1 MVAGFNLLRT
11 PRIYFGWK
19 QSEKVLGLL
28 DRYGKRVLLVTGAT
42 SYTRNQGI
50 TEIISSLE
58 KAGRIVHHARIESEP
73 SPDDVDTTAQACR
86 DKDPDLVL
94 SIGGGSVIDTGKALS
109 AMLPIQDSIRD
120 YLEGVGTKK
129 HTGEKKFFV
138 AIPTTSGT
146 GSEATANAVISFTGK
161 NGFKRS
167 LRHENLVPDMAIV
180 DPQLTVS
187 CSPQIT
193 GASGMDAFTQ
203 LVESYLSVKANALTD
218 ALALEGISQIHKNLL
233 KAVLHGDDS
242 EARTGM
248 SLAALLSGITLANAG
263 LGLIHG
269 FASSVGGLHDIPH
282 GTVCGTLMGVVN
294 RYQVSALLKLPEVT
308 PAHDKYEKLGRL
320 FSGAEGK
327 SPGWYMEYAVEY
339 IETLTG
345 QLNLKRLGDFG
356 VQESNLMTIAE
367 ITDHKSNP
375 VHFEKE
381 LLVEMM
387 KERL

>member
-19 QSEKVLGLL
+19 QSESVLGLIG
-28 DRYGKRVLLVTGAT
+28 RYGKRVLLVTGSA

-50 TEIISSLE
+50 TEIITTLE
-58 KAGRIVHHARIESEP
+58 KAGCIVHHARIESEP
-73 SPDDVDTTAQACR
+73 SPDDVDNTTGACR
-86 DKDPDLVL
+86 GQDIDLVL
-94 SIGGGSVIDTGKALS
+94 SIGGGSVIDAGKALS
-109 AMLPIQDSIRD
+109 AMLPITDSIRD

-129 HTGEKKFFV
+129 HSGKRKFFV
-138 AIPTTSGT
+138 AVPTTSGT

-180 DPQLTVS
+180 DPQLTLS
-187 CSPQIT
+187 CPPEIT
-193 GASGMDAFTQ
+193 AASGMDAFTQ
-203 LVESYLSVKANALTD
+203 LVESYLSVKANVLTD
-218 ALALEGISQIHKNLL
+218 ALALEGINQIHKNLL
-233 KAVLHGDDS
+233 TVVHHGDDT

-269 FASSVGGLHDIPH
+269 FASSIGGLHDIPH

-294 RYQVSALLKLPEVT
+294 RYQVSALMRLSEVT
-308 PAHDKYEKLGRL
+308 AAHDKYEKLGRL
-320 FSGAEGK
+320 FSGAEKK

-339 IETLTG
+339 VETLTG
-345 QLNLKRLGDFG
+345 QMNLKRLGDFG
-356 VQESNLMTIAE
+356 IKGSDLMAIAE

-375 VHFEKE
+375 LHFEKE
-381 LLVEMM
+381 QLVEMM
-387 KERL
+387 RERL